1 MILNFLKGL
10 CCFVLILALVAC
22 NAATMQSP
30 AKLADKSQDIFM
42 DAMRWKNFEA
52 AANLMLPEHRKDFKK
67 TFRAVKDITIVDVTL
82 VDVQASDED
91 RHFETTVEME
101 YYLLPSVTLKTF
113 SFDQTWLYFDGEDP
127 TQQGFLIT
135 TPFPEF
141 P

>member
-10 CCFVLILALVAC
+10 CWFLLLLILAAC
-22 NAATMQSP
+22 SAPMQSP
-30 AKLADKSQDIFM
+30 AKLADKSQEIFM

-52 AANLMLPEHRKDFKK
+52 ASNLMLLEHRKDFKK
-67 TFRAVKDITIVDVTL
+67 TFRAVKDITIVDVKL

-91 RHFETTVEME
+91 RRFETTVEME

>member
-1 MILNFLKGL
+1 MILKFLNGL
-10 CCFVLILALVAC
+10 CWFVLLLILAAC
-22 NAATMQSP
+22 SAPMQSP
-30 AKLADKSQDIFM
+30 AKLADKSQEIFM

-52 AANLMLPEHRKDFKK
+52 AANLMLLEHRKDFKK
-67 TFRAVKDITIVDVTL
+67 AFRAVKDITIVDIKL

-91 RHFETTVEME
+91 RRFETTVEME

>member
-1 MILNFLKGL
+1 MILKFLKGL
-10 CCFVLILALVAC
+10 CCFVLILLLAAC
-22 NAATMQSP
+22 SASMQSP
-30 AKLADKSQDIFM
+30 AKLADKSQENFI
-42 DAMRWKNFEA
+42 DAMRWKNFEVA
-52 AANLMLPEHRKDFKK
+52 ASFMLPEHRKDFKK
-67 TFRAVKDITIVDVTL
+67 TFRAVKDITIVDVVL

-113 SFDQTWLYFDGEDP
+113 SFDQTWLFFDGEDP

-135 TPFPEF
+135 TPFPKF

>member
-1 MILNFLKGL
+1 VILNFLKGL
-10 CCFVLILALVAC
+10 CCFVLILLLAAC
-22 NAATMQSP
+22 SAPMQSP

-52 AANLMLPEHRKDFKK
+52 AAKLMLPEHRKDFKK
-67 TFRAVKDITIVDVTL
+67 AFRAVKDITIVNVTL

-91 RHFETTVEME
+91 RRFETTVEME

>member
-1 MILNFLKGL
+1 
-10 CCFVLILALVAC
+10 
-22 NAATMQSP
+22 
-30 AKLADKSQDIFM
+30 M

-52 AANLMLPEHRKDFKK
+52 AAKLMLPEHRKDFKK
-67 TFRAVKDITIVDVTL
+67 AFRAVKDITIVNVTL

-91 RHFETTVEME
+91 RRFETTVEME

-127 TQQGFLIT
+127 TLQGFLIT

>member
-10 CCFVLILALVAC
+10 CWFLLLLILAAC
-22 NAATMQSP
+22 SAPMQSP
-30 AKLADKSQDIFM
+30 AKLADKSQEIFM

-52 AANLMLPEHRKDFKK
+52 ASKLMLLEHRKDFKK
-67 TFRAVKDITIVDVTL
+67 TFRAVKDITIVDVKL

-91 RHFETTVEME
+91 RRFETTVEME